1 MIELLPSRLENELG
15 RLISP
20 REKVFVK
27 LRGTFS
33 EGLVCTST
41 RVIILKS
48 GFMTGQLFG
57 INTFQLPYAHGAG
70 VQVRFNLLTGYFE
83 LSAAGMQSSDKDFWN
98 RDKKFSPA
106 KAPNCVSIAGLNRAN
121 SFRRACTFILQHR
134 AQGGDAIAAP
144 GDQLAEFE
152 RLSNL
157 RASGAIS
164 DAEFAALKKRLIDS
178 L

>member
-57 INTFQLPYAHGAG
+57 INTFQLPYAHVAG

>member
-1 MIELLPSRLENELG
+1 MIELLPSRLESELS

-20 REKVFVK
+20 GEKVFVK

-57 INTFQLPYAHGAG
+57 TNTFQLPYAQVAG

-83 LSAAGMQSSDKDFWN
+83 LSAAGMQSSDKNFWN
-98 RDKKFSPA
+98 RDKRFSPA
-106 KAPNCVSIAGLNRAN
+106 KAPNCVSINGRGNAAKFQDACEFIMTWNN
-121 SFRRACTFILQHR
+121 RRA
-134 AQGGDAIAAP
+134 
-144 GDQLAEFE
+144 
-152 RLSNL
+152 
-157 RASGAIS
+157 
-164 DAEFAALKKRLIDS
+164 
-178 L
+178 

>member
-1 MIELLPSRLENELG
+1 MFELLPTRLEQELS

-20 REKVFVK
+20 GEKVFLK

-57 INTFQLPYAHGAG
+57 TNTFQLPYAQVAG

-98 RDKKFSPA
+98 RDKRFNPA
-106 KAPNCVSIAGLNRAN
+106 KAPNCVSIAGPNRAN
-121 SFRRACTFILQHR
+121 SFRCACTFILQHR
-134 AQGGDAIAAP
+134 AQRGDAIATP
-144 GDQLAEFE
+144 DDQLAKLE

-157 RASGAIS
+157 WASGGIS
-164 DAEFAALKKRLIDS
+164 DAEFAALRKRLMDS